1 LAASFTKAHFRRWHQ
16 EDRLTALNDVRLSMP
31 ERKTSTRREHSL
43 FEPKRASGS
52 ARSPLPQLSPY
63 LWRRCKLQE
72 DWSMRPFFFIF
83 GLALAWLITL
93 SEQAHSRGFAWFFA
107 HSRPHGTC
115 SGRHVVATFYA
126 SGRRTASGQ
135 IFDLNGYTAAHR
147 TLPFGSRITVT
158 NPENGRSV
166 TVVINDRGPF
176 TRGVTL
182 DLTRGAA
189 RAIGMY
195 RTQWVCML

>member
-1 LAASFTKAHFRRWHQ
+1 
-16 EDRLTALNDVRLSMP
+16 
-31 ERKTSTRREHSL
+31 
-43 FEPKRASGS
+43 
-52 ARSPLPQLSPY
+52 
-63 LWRRCKLQE
+63 
-72 DWSMRPFFFIF
+72 MRPSFCIF
-83 GLALAWLITL
+83 GLALAWLIT
-93 SEQAHSRGFAWFFA
+93 SSAQAHSRGFAWFFA
-107 HSRPHGTC
+107 HSRPHGIC
-115 SGRHVVATFYA
+115 SGQHVVATFYA

-135 IFDLNGYTAAHR
+135 TFDPSAYAAAHR
-147 TLPFGSRITVT
+147 TLPFGSRVTVT
-158 NPENGRSV
+158 NPQNARSV

>member
-1 LAASFTKAHFRRWHQ
+1 MHDFKGET
-16 EDRLTALNDVRLSMP
+16 E
-31 ERKTSTRREHSL
+31 
-43 FEPKRASGS
+43 G
-52 ARSPLPQLSPY
+52 
-63 LWRRCKLQE
+63 
-72 DWSMRPFFFIF
+72 SMRPTFCIF
-83 GLALAWLITL
+83 GLALAWLIA
-93 SEQAHSRGFAWFFA
+93 SSAQAHSRGFAWFFA
-107 HSRPHGTC
+107 HSRPHGVC
-115 SGRHVVATFYA
+115 SGQHVVATFYA

-135 IFDLNGYTAAHR
+135 AFDSSGYAAAHR
-147 TLPFGSRITVT
+147 TLPFGSRVTVT
-158 NPENGRSV
+158 NPQNGRSV